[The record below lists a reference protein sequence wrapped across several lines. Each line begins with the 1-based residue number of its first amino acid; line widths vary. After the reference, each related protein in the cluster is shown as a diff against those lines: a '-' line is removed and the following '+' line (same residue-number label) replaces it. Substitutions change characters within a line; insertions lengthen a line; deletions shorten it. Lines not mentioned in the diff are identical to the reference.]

1 MRKVS
6 IPKVSLNYIFLSPFR
21 EQEKQTLPKFKGK
34 FADNSTANGWWYRAN
49 SPDGPKISL
58 AAHVDEE
65 TKNFELYELSETP
78 FFNNNDDLENIAAT
92 GNYGN
97 VADMR
102 DMFSYCSKL
111 TSLDLSNFDTSSVTN
126 MGWMF
131 KSCSMLTSLDV
142 SGWNTSKVTDMSY
155 MFTDC
160 SKLTSLDLSDFDT
173 SSVTDMTYMFSYCS
187 KLTSLDLS
195 NFDTSS
201 VTNMGWM
208 FDGCSKLTSL
218 DLSNFDTSSVT
229 DMKWMF
235 GYCQGL
241 TSLNLSG
248 WNLSKVTNTINMFF
262 SCSKLTTITGPI
274 TGISVRIDLKYS
286 PLTHDS
292 AMVLMNGL
300 NTVTET
306 KKITFKSTTYET
318 LTEAEIAAAT
328 AKGWTV
334 ASA

>member
-21 EQEKQTLPKFKGK
+21 EHEKQTLPKFKGK
-34 FADNSTANGWWYRAN
+34 FADNSTANGWWYKAN
-49 SPDGPKISL
+49 SPDGPQISL
-58 AAHVDEE
+58 ASHVDEE

-78 FFNNNDDLENIAAT
+78 FFNNNNDLENIAAT

-102 DMFSYCSKL
+102 NMFSYCSKL
-111 TSLDLSNFDTSSVTN
+111 TSLDVSNFDTSSVTN
-126 MGWMF
+126 MAYMF
-131 KSCSMLTSLDV
+131 RSCSSLTSLDV
-142 SGWNTSKVTDMSY
+142 
-155 MFTDC
+155 
-160 SKLTSLDLSDFDT
+160 
-173 SSVTDMTYMFSYCS
+173 
-187 KLTSLDLS
+187 S

-201 VTNMGWM
+201 VTNMNLM
-208 FDGCSKLTSL
+208 FCSCSGLTSLDVSNFDTSNVTDMYGMFYDCSGLTSLDVSNFNTSNVTNMDSMFGSCSKLTSL
-218 DLSNFDTSSVT
+218 DVSCWDTSKVT
-229 DMKWMF
+229 NMGYMF
-235 GYCQGL
+235 NGCQGL

-248 WNLSKVTNTINMFF
+248 WNLSKVTNMGYMFNG
-262 SCSKLTTITGPI
+262 CPKLTTITGPI
-274 TGISVRIDLKYS
+274 TGISTSIDLGYN

-306 KKITFKSTTYET
+306 KTITFKSTTYET

-334 ASA
+334 ASV

>member
-21 EQEKQTLPKFKGK
+21 EHEKQTLPKFKGK
-34 FADNSTANGWWYRAN
+34 FADNSTANGWWYKAN

-78 FFNNNDDLENIAAT
+78 FFNNNNGLENIAAT

-102 DMFSYCSKL
+102 NMFSYCSML

-126 MGWMF
+126 MA
-131 KSCSMLTSLDV
+131 
-142 SGWNTSKVTDMSY
+142 Y
-155 MFTDC
+155 MFN
-160 SKLTSLDLSDFDT
+160 
-173 SSVTDMTYMFSYCS
+173 YCS
-187 KLTSLDLS
+187 GLTSLDLS
-195 NFDTSS
+195 NFDTSN
-201 VTNMGWM
+201 VTN
-208 FDGCSKLTSL
+208 
-218 DLSNFDTSSVT
+218 
-229 DMKWMF
+229 MKWMF
-235 GYCQGL
+235 
-241 TSLNLSG
+241 S
-248 WNLSKVTNTINMFF
+248 F
-262 SCSKLTTITGPI
+262 CSKLTTITGPI
-274 TGISVRIDLKYS
+274 TGISTSIDLQHS

-306 KKITFKSTTYET
+306 KTITFKSTTYET
-318 LTEAEIAAAT
+318 LTEVEIAAAT

-334 ASA
+334 ASV

>member
-21 EQEKQTLPKFKGK
+21 EHKKQTLPKFKGK
-34 FADNSTANGWWYRAN
+34 FADNSTANGWWYKAN
-49 SPDGPKISL
+49 SPNGPKISL

-78 FFNNNDDLENIAAT
+78 FFDNNNDLENIAAT

-102 DMFSYCSKL
+102 NMFSNCSKL

-126 MGWMF
+126 MSSMF
-131 KSCSMLTSLDV
+131 GYCRGLTSLNL
-142 SGWNTSKVTDMSY
+142 SGWDTSKVTNMS
-155 MFTDC
+155 
-160 SKLTSLDLSDFDT
+160 
-173 SSVTDMTYMFSYCS
+173 
-187 KLTSLDLS
+187 
-195 NFDTSS
+195 
-201 VTNMGWM
+201 WM

-218 DLSNFDTSSVT
+218 DVSNFDTSNVISMSGVFRSCSNLT
-229 DMKWMF
+229 SLNLSGWDTSKMTSMSWMF
-235 GYCQGL
+235 HNCSKLTSLDVSNFNTSSVANMNSMFGSCSNL

-248 WNLSKVTNTINMFF
+248 WNLSKVTDMGSMF
-262 SCSKLTTITGPI
+262 SWCSNLTTITGPI
-274 TGISVRIDLKYS
+274 TGISTSIDLKYS
-286 PLTHDS
+286 PLIHDS
-292 AMVLMNGL
+292 AMVFLNGL
-300 NTVTET
+300 NTVTGT
-306 KKITFKSTTYET
+306 KTITFKSTTYET
-318 LTEAEIAAAT
+318 LTEVEIAAAT

>member
-21 EQEKQTLPKFKGK
+21 EHKKQILPKFKGK
-34 FADNSTANGWWYRAN
+34 FADNSTANGWWYKAN
-49 SPDGPKISL
+49 SSNGPKISL

-78 FFNNNDDLENIAAT
+78 FFNNNNNLENIAAT

-102 DMFSYCSKL
+102 SMFNYCSKL
-111 TSLDLSNFDTSSVTN
+111 TSLDLSNFDTSSVID
-126 MGWMF
+126 MSFMF
-131 KSCSMLTSLDV
+131 RSCSNLTSLDV
-142 SGWNTSKVTDMSY
+142 
-155 MFTDC
+155 
-160 SKLTSLDLSDFDT
+160 
-173 SSVTDMTYMFSYCS
+173 
-187 KLTSLDLS
+187 S

-201 VTNMGWM
+201 VTNMAYM
-208 FDGCSKLTSL
+208 FSDCSKLTSLYLSNFNTSSVADMSNMFGSCFDLTSLDVSNFDTSNVTNMYYMFRGCSKLTSL
-218 DLSNFDTSSVT
+218 DVSNFDTSSVT
-229 DMKWMF
+229 NMVWMF
-235 GYCQGL
+235 GACKGL

-248 WNLSKVTNTINMFF
+248 WNLSKVTDATNMFF

-274 TGISVRIDLKYS
+274 TGISTSINLKGS

-292 AMVLMNGL
+292 AMVFMNGL

-306 KKITFKSTTYET
+306 KTITFKSTTYKT
-318 LTEAEIAAAT
+318 LTEVEIAAAT

-334 ASA
+334 ASV